1 MAEHTIPKREDVP
14 EEYTWNLADIFPD
27 DAAWSAEYE
36 ALQQLPEKIAAY
48 SGRLGESAETLLEFL
63 RLDDEAGVR
72 LGKLYGY
79 ASCKSDQD
87 TANAF
92 YHEGFS
98 RRSTG
103 VQSNCAAAV

>member
-48 SGRLGESAETLLEFL
+48 CG
-63 RLDDEAGVR
+63 D
-72 LGKLYGY
+72 
-79 ASCKSDQD
+79 
-87 TANAF
+87 
-92 YHEGFS
+92 
-98 RRSTG
+98 
-103 VQSNCAAAV
+103 AA